1 MEMQCDILARP
12 GLWSFDVRSMGFRVG
27 LEHGLHPRNMPFAV
41 RLEKINNFLFE
52 PQVHGLLGR
61 G

>member
-1 MEMQCDILARP
+1 
-12 GLWSFDVRSMGFRVG
+12 MGFRVG